1 MHSLARNLI
10 NPTGY
15 TSIDGLGIP
24 RKILRL
30 LSVFFT
36 PSGRKKYR
44 PDVGIFRFKNFF
56 LMLLEAYLLIGV
68 VQALGSTPRVHCVP
82 VDNIQPWN
90 RLCFYDLLSLNTCLL
105 I

>member
-68 VQALGSTPRVHCVP
+68 VQALGSTPEIPCTAFKADSLLRS
-82 VDNIQPWN
+82 VD
-90 RLCFYDLLSLNTCLL
+90 
-105 I
+105 

>member
-15 TSIDGLGIP
+15 TSIDVLGIP

-36 PSGRKKYR
+36 PYGRKKYR
-44 PDVGIFRFKNFF
+44 PDVGIFRIKKIFF
-56 LMLLEAYLLIGV
+56 NVARSLSTHWSCSGFGV
-68 VQALGSTPRVHCVP
+68 HPTIIMGIRM
-82 VDNIQPWN
+82 
-90 RLCFYDLLSLNTCLL
+90 
-105 I
+105 